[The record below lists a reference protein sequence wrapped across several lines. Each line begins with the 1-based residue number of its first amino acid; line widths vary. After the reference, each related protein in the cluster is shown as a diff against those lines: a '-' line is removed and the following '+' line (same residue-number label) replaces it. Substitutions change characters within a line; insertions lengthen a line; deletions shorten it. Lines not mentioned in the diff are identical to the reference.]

1 VLGRVIADLRLPLG
15 AVELYKF
22 TYKVDDKTYDP
33 SREYDPHK
41 KSIHNLELRLDVQ
54 HPLNP
59 VARSRTFHMIATDG
73 FRLMHFW
80 WGAQEGDRAF
90 GFPIYLDGR
99 NIRKLMSQFPSPR
112 HLELEYRL
120 VKVGRHLVL
129 KADDEF
135 SEVVNKGDE
144 LENPFP
150 DYKKLLPKPT
160 SGEVKTCPFGVN
172 GDYVGDFVDYIKEQG
187 RLVRSLKKRKIEVDY
202 EAMRFLDDNT
212 IVFHYEEP
220 PNLAMRITANR
231 TLPIGKVEY
240 ILMPVTVNQ

>member
-1 VLGRVIADLRLPLG
+1 MLGRVIADLQLPLA

-22 TYKVDDKTYDP
+22 TYKVDDKTHDP

-41 KSIHNLELRLDVQ
+41 KSLHNLELRLDVQ

-59 VARSRTFHMIATDG
+59 AARHRMFHMIATDG

-99 NIRKLMSQFPSPR
+99 NVRKLMSKFPSPR

-129 KADDEF
+129 NATNGD
-135 SEVVNKGDE
+135 SEVVNTGDE
-144 LENPFP
+144 LESPFP
-150 DYKKLLPKPT
+150 DYKKLLPPAPT
-160 SGEVKTCPFGVN
+160 GKTLTQAFGVN
-172 GDYVGDFVDYIKEQG
+172 GDYVGDFVDFLKEQG
-187 RLVRSLKKRKIEVDY
+187 RLVRSMKKRKVEVDY
-202 EAMRFLDDNT
+202 EASRFLDDNS
-212 IVFHYEEP
+212 IIFHYEESP
-220 PNLAMRITANR
+220 DRAMRITTTR
-231 TLPIGKVEY
+231 ILPIGNVEY
-240 ILMPVTVNQ
+240 ILMPVKVDP

>member
-1 VLGRVIADLRLPLG
+1 VLGRIIADLRLPLG

-33 SREYDPHK
+33 SREHDPHK
-41 KSIHNLELRLDVQ
+41 KSLHNLELRLDVQ

-59 VARSRTFHMIATDG
+59 VTRSRVFHMIATDS

-80 WGAQEGDRAF
+80 WSAQEGDRAF

-99 NIRKLMSQFPSPR
+99 DVKKLMSQFPSPR

-129 KADDEF
+129 KADNEF

-144 LENPFP
+144 LESPFP
-150 DYKKLLPKPT
+150 DYRKVLPKPV
-160 SGEVKTCPFGVN
+160 SGEVKTHPFSVN

-187 RLVRSLKKRKIEVDY
+187 RLVRSLKKRKIGVDY
-202 EAMRFLDDNT
+202 EATRFLDDS
-212 IVFHYEEP
+212 IIFHYEEP
-220 PNLAMRITANR
+220 PKQAMRITASR
-231 TLPIGKVEY
+231 TLPIGNVEY
-240 ILMPVTVNQ
+240 ILMPVTVN